1 MSEKKNYS
9 TEQITSF
16 CHKHPSVLFVLGYI
30 GLLVINFIFEKNGRI
45 GDTALVESLMQFC
58 LLLATGIFIIYMMR
72 EQKKLKKEEALL
84 VFIMCVGIIM
94 RVGYTMY
101 TPWYLRGHDLGNLST
116 DPDSTGHCA
125 YILHLFQGKLPS
137 TNEYQFYHPP
147 FYHFLA
153 ALSMH
158 ISGLLS
164 GKTNGAELIEAAK
177 LVSCMASIGVLYQ
190 VKEML
195 KENHLLGRAGN
206 IVMLIVAC
214 MPNYYLMA
222 GRINNDSLVFF
233 FMVLIVRYT
242 IKWYRNP
249 DYKNTIILAL
259 GFGFGIMTKVS
270 CGVMAVFTG
279 IVMLIKF
286 YQTIK
291 AHTYISMLKKFVL
304 FGCISGILGLWYP
317 IRNSILFHQPLNY
330 VAEISTS
337 NPVYCGDHSLA
348 ERFSLLYEF
357 TGTRELYNHPIDDYN
372 LLGYL
377 LRSAVFGEFEF
388 SITAWVAKGV
398 FIINNILA
406 LAALIAIIYCL
417 VAIKNHRKL
426 LYGLGFIWLLQ
437 VSSFIW
443 FNFGYPF
450 ACTMDYRY
458 IPLTTVIGGIF
469 LGICFR
475 HLRQKSGMGY
485 RLLCKGMQAMVLL
498 YAVLSVVMYTNIQS

>member
-9 TEQITSF
+9 IEQLSSF
-16 CHKHPSVLFVLGYI
+16 CHKHPSIFFVLGYI
-30 GLLVINFIFEKNGRI
+30 GLVILNYVFEKNERI
-45 GDTALVESLMQFC
+45 GDTALMESIMRFC
-58 LLLATGIFIIYMMR
+58 LLLSTGIFIIYMMR
-72 EQKKLKKEEALL
+72 TQEKLKKEEVLL
-84 VFIMCVGIIM
+84 IFIMCVGIIM

-101 TPWYLRGHDLGNLST
+101 TPWYLRGHDLSELST
-116 DPDSTGHCA
+116 DATGHCA
-125 YILHLFQGKLPS
+125 YILHLFQWELPS

-158 ISGLLS
+158 ISGLFS
-164 GKTNGAELIEAAK
+164 GKTDGAELIEAAK

-206 IVMLIVAC
+206 IIMLIIAC

-259 GFGFGIMTKVS
+259 GFGLGIMTKVS

-291 AHTYISMLKKFVL
+291 AHTYISMLKKFVM
-304 FGCISGILGLWYP
+304 FGGVSGILGLWYP
-317 IRNSILFHQPLNY
+317 IRNAILFQQPLNY
-330 VAEISTS
+330 VAEISVD

-348 ERFSLLYEF
+348 ERFSLLYDF
-357 TGTRELYNHPIDDYN
+357 TGTRALYNHSIDDYN
-372 LLGYL
+372 LLGFL

-388 SITAWVAKGV
+388 TVTMWIAKWLFV
-398 FIINNILA
+398 INGLLA
-406 LAALIAIIYCL
+406 LTALIAMVYCL
-417 VAIKNHRKL
+417 VTIKHRRNL
-426 LYGLGFIWLLQ
+426 MFGLAFVWLIQ
-437 VSSFIW
+437 VGSFIW
-443 FNFGYPF
+443 FNIGYPF

-458 IPLTTVIGGIF
+458 IPLTTIIGAIF
-469 LGICFR
+469 FGICFR
-475 HLRQKSGMGY
+475 QIRQKSGSSY
-485 RLLCKGMQAMVLL
+485 RFLCKGMQAIVLL
-498 YAVLSVVMYTNIQS
+498 YATLSIVMYTTIQ